1 MNTKTLKDLFLTEL
15 ADIYDAEKRMSKAHP
30 KMVETATC
38 PDLKHAIEHHQ
49 KETLGHVAKVEQVF
63 QCFDLLP
70 KGQTCEATKGLLE
83 ECDEIKAE
91 FKNSPAINAALI
103 AVAQKVEHYEMAS
116 YGCLHAWATLLGNTK
131 AARILAGILAEEK
144 AANDGLTKLAVTKC
158 NKEALG
164 VASAPAKPDAS
175 KGASDRKV
183 PKATGKEPLVAA
195 GVR

>member
-15 ADIYDAEKRMSKAHP
+15 ADIYDAEKRMSKALP
-30 KMVETATC
+30 KMAEAATC
-38 PDLKHAIEHHQ
+38 SDLKHAIEHHQ
-49 KETLGHVAKVEQVF
+49 KETLNHVGKVEQVF

-103 AVAQKVEHYEMAS
+103 AVAQEVEHYEMAS
-116 YGCLHAWATLLGNTK
+116 YGCLHAWATVLGNPK
-131 AARILAGILAEEK
+131 AAGILAGILGEEK
-144 AANDGLTKLAVTKC
+144 AANEGLTKLAVSKS

-164 VASAPAKPDAS
+164 VASPAVKSEAS
-175 KGASDRKV
+175 KGPPERKT
-183 PKATGKEPLVAA
+183 PKVTGKEPLVAA